1 MTVRVD
7 RNKCSGIG
15 LCEVAAA
22 TVFEVGEDGQSHV
35 LDKAPAGADLSA
47 AQEAAASCP
56 TGAISIDA

>member
-1 MTVRVD
+1 MTIRVD
-7 RNKCSGIG
+7 PTKCSGIG
-15 LCEVAAA
+15 LCEMAAA

-35 LDKAPAGADLSA
+35 LNEAPTEPDLSA